1 MDGLKSIRYIKGGRV
16 ERYGRYQIIEEL
28 GRGSMGVVYKAYDPE
43 IDRSLALKI
52 LRPDRVTS
60 KAFVD
65 RFLKEARAIGRL
77 SHPNIVTVY
86 DVGQDHGTVYIAMEL
101 LEGLALSDL
110 MKKERMPVARV
121 ADIGAQVAGALEYA
135 HRKGIVHRDIKPSN
149 IIVNPSGHV
158 KLTDF
163 GIAHIED
170 PNMPHQTQA
179 GEILGTP
186 AYMSPEQVLGRPVQ
200 GSADIFSLGIVLY
213 EMLTGTRPFKGENLS
228 AIFNAITQYNP
239 SPPNKLNSQV
249 PRQLSSAVM
258 KCLSKEPERRF
269 QSAGELA
276 SLLEGFKSAD
286 AVHGQTAKGPEGQGA
301 GRRIFLWIAGMA
313 LVLFLSLGGYG
324 LYQHFWPGQEMPAA
338 TAILD
343 VTSVPDGSR
352 IFVDGDFK
360 GLTPAVLRLVSGAHN
375 VKISHEGY
383 YDWEARVNLK
393 DRMTTPLKVKLIGE
407 MPGNN

>member
-1 MDGLKSIRYIKGGRV
+1 M
-16 ERYGRYQIIEEL
+16 ERYGRYQIIQEL

-65 RFLKEARAIGRL
+65 RFLKEAKAIGRL

-110 MKKERMPVARV
+110 MKRGPLPIRKIAN
-121 ADIGAQVAGALEYA
+121 IGTQVAGALEYA
-135 HRKGIVHRDIKPSN
+135 HQRGIIHRDIKPSN
-149 IIVNPSGHV
+149 IIIDSSGHV

-170 PNMPHQTQA
+170 PDMPHQTQA

-186 AYMSPEQVLGRPVQ
+186 AYMSPEQVLGKPVK

-213 EMLTGTRPFKGENLS
+213 EMTTGNRPFRGENLS
-228 AIFNAITQYNP
+228 AIFNAITRQK
-239 SPPNKLNSQV
+239 PPPPHKINSQI
-249 PRQLSSAVM
+249 PREFSNAIM
-258 KCLSKEPERRF
+258 KCLAKEPGQRFQRASELADLLRRF
-269 QSAGELA
+269 GKDVSGGMEQPRPGIRRKLLWMTVAVFVAILCMGTYLFYSHFMAGIDKKPA
-276 SLLEGFKSAD
+276 S
-286 AVHGQTAKGPEGQGA
+286 
-301 GRRIFLWIAGMA
+301 
-313 LVLFLSLGGYG
+313 
-324 LYQHFWPGQEMPAA
+324 

-343 VTSVPDGSR
+343 ITSVPPQAR
-352 IFVDGDFK
+352 IFIDGDFK
-360 GLTPAVLRLVSGAHN
+360 GTTPAALRLSSGTHD
-375 VKISHEGY
+375 VKLSHEGY
-383 YDWEARVNLK
+383 YAWEAQINLK
-393 DRMTTPLKVKLIGE
+393 DKETTPVTITLISE
-407 MPGNN
+407 RENEQ